1 MSIRIATL
9 GRTALSLH
17 EFALQS
23 DVRPRA
29 GDGTSM
35 FVALWEFEVKP
46 RSKKRFQK
54 VYGPGGD
61 WAKLFRSDS
70 HYQETPLLHDPEH
83 PARFQ
88 FLDLAAGVREFQGIA
103 CRRIRKTRRGGRGRL
118 DGLSAW
124 GTDKARWELASGEN
138 RTGER
143 LTQPK
148 PAEEAGVTSQNS
160 RREKICCQATFR

>member
-1 MSIRIATL
+1 
-9 GRTALSLH
+9 
-17 EFALQS
+17 
-23 DVRPRA
+23 
-29 GDGTSM
+29 M

-83 PARFQ
+83 PARFLI
-88 FLDLAAGVREFQGIA
+88 LDFWTSRQAYENFRASHAAEYER
-103 CRRIRKTRRGGRGRL
+103 RRGGRGRL
-118 DGLSAW
+118 DGLRAW
-124 GTDKARWELASGEN
+124 STDKARWELASGEN

-160 RREKICCQATFR
+160 RREKQICCQATFR

>member
-1 MSIRIATL
+1 
-9 GRTALSLH
+9 
-17 EFALQS
+17 
-23 DVRPRA
+23 
-29 GDGTSM
+29 M

-103 CRRIRKTRRGGRGRL
+103 CRRIRKTRRGRRGL
-118 DGLSAW
+118 DA
-124 GTDKARWELASGEN
+124 EGE
-138 RTGER
+138 EDWM
-143 LTQPK
+143 
-148 PAEEAGVTSQNS
+148 V
-160 RREKICCQATFR
+160 